1 MEVQASL
8 ELGKVI
14 VSLRFQLRVI
24 SGGLFTGKYGKYDIV
39 VLLIAG
45 MFLVVYIYHLFLMF
59 YIQLLLLCHIF
70 MPCIYLV

>member
-1 MEVQASL
+1 MELQASL

-24 SGGLFTGKYGKYDIV
+24 SGGLFTGKYGKYNIV

-45 MFLVVYIYHLFLMF
+45 MFLVVYIYYPFFNVLYSIAIAMSFFL
-59 YIQLLLLCHIF
+59 C
-70 MPCIYLV
+70 LVFT